1 MAHGAAPLADFVS
14 PLRRAAAAPFSHH
27 SPRATPAGCAVY
39 VSEARDTALL
49 RQLESLARGSPGAC
63 LANLFVDEPY
73 NRTNLTLV
81 GRSMPQLAAAAV
93 GLARAAL
100 AALDLRQHVATHPRL
115 GTVDHISC
123 HPLPLLAGESAVV
136 AGAAAQAAAA
146 EEQQAAAAALAQAIA
161 RQLGAGP
168 RALPV
173 FTYGGAHPQQR
184 PLDAVRR
191 QLGYFQGAAGG
202 AWQGGLQLPTGAEAR
217 AGAADTAAQ
226 TLALPLAPCYGPGA
240 ALARSGVC
248 CVGAAPW
255 VVNFNVLLLTDDMAA
270 ARGVARAVSERGG
283 GLAGV
288 QAMALRH
295 IDGIEVACNLLGGGV
310 TEPAVLG
317 AVRVLAEAA
326 GVAVG
331 AGYRTNK
338 APEELVAAA
347 MAAGL

>member
-1 MAHGAAPLADFVS
+1 
-14 PLRRAAAAPFSHH
+14 
-27 SPRATPAGCAVY
+27 VY
-39 VSEARDTALL
+39 VSEARDAALL

-100 AALDLRQHVATHPRL
+100 AALDLRQHAATHPRL

-123 HPLPLLAGESAVV
+123 HPLPLTAGASAAT
-136 AGAAAQAAAA
+136 AGAAGQATPA

-168 RALPV
+168 LALPV
-173 FTYGGAHPQQR
+173 FTYGKAHPQQR

-191 QLGYFQGAAGG
+191 QLGYFQGAAAG
-202 AWQGGLQLPTGAEAR
+202 AWQGGLQLPAGQADVGAA
-217 AGAADTAAQ
+217 AGAADPASQ
-226 TLALPLAPCYGPGA
+226 MLALPLAPCYGPGA
-240 ALARSGVC
+240 APARSGVC

-270 ARGVARAVSERGG
+270 ARAIARGASERGG
-283 GLAGV
+283 GLVGV

-295 IDGIEVACNLLGGGV
+295 VSGIEVACNLLGGGV
-310 TEPAVLG
+310 TEPAVLA
-317 AVRVLAEAA
+317 AVRALAEAA
-326 GVAVG
+326 GLALG
-331 AGYRTNK
+331 GGYRTNK